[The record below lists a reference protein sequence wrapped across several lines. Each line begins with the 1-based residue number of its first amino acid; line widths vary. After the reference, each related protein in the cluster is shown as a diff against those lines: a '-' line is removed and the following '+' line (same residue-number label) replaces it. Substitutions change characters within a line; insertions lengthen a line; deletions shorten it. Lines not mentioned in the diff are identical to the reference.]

1 MSEEEYEVETILEKR
16 VRKGKVT
23 FITFLHILVYHFILV
38 FCPRNIALNVKA
50 IGLNVCFRGMGG
62 GRFAV
67 FLEPLNRP
75 HVPSSL
81 RIFKI

>member
-23 FITFLHILVYHFILV
+23 FIIFLHILVYHFILV

-50 IGLNVCFRGMGG
+50 IGLNVCFRGMF
-62 GRFAV
+62 RD
-67 FLEPLNRP
+67 RQKMY
-75 HVPSSL
+75 
-81 RIFKI
+81 IFVK